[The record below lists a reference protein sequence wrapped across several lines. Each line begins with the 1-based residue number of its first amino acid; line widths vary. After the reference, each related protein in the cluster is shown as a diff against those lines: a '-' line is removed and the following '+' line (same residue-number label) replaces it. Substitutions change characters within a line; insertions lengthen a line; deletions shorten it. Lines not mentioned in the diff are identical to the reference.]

1 MLFDAKFTKCLQKCQ
16 GKVLTFCHNSKM
28 PILVLHLTAMA
39 GVFPARHAHL
49 VIWVYPEGFYDT
61 MSLYDCTTLNYIFQ
75 KNLFIHYNNY
85 CSLNNI
91 IILIKTKRYG
101 MFMSK
106 LMAVITFY
114 KFSNTQSVL
123 STKYVYIL
131 NEKHE
136 LKKRLI
142 KIPQKLKEYYILY

>member
-28 PILVLHLTAMA
+28 PILVLHLTATA

-49 VIWVYPEGFYDT
+49 VVWVYPEGFYDT

-101 MFMSK
+101 MFFFMSK

-136 LKKRLI
+136 LKRRG
-142 KIPQKLKEYYILY
+142 